1 MEKQKAKASK
11 SCGCKHSK
19 AKQQTKKAKT
29 SCQKNPQRGN
39 AKKARILL
47 ED

>member
-1 MEKQKAKASK
+1 MKKQKAKTSK
-11 SCGCKHSK
+11 SCECKYSK
-19 AKQQTKKAKT
+19 SKQQPKKVKT

-39 AKKARILL
+39 AKKERMLL